1 MDLDSNEGTLEIA
14 QLTLHL
20 LEHDQEVRQILEA
33 HGYAPAQ
40 TKAGRSLLNKA
51 IDAGRQKDA
60 CYDLQ
65 WELGQQVNAQRT
77 AVQAQFRVHAKV
89 ARTAYRDEPNT
100 LHLLRI
106 ERFERN
112 GWSVIRQAAYFYH
125 KLQERKLS
133 LASFGVRDKE
143 IRQATTD
150 ITELMVMRQARVR
163 QKGKS
168 EDCTQAKRAA
178 YRELRSWVREVRSTA
193 RLAFKKNPQMLEAFG
208 VIVRAAV

>member
-1 MDLDSNEGTLEIA
+1 M
-14 QLTLHL
+14 
-20 LEHDQEVRQILEA
+20 EA
-33 HGYAPAQ
+33 HGYTPAQ
-40 TKAGRSLLNKA
+40 TKAGRSLANKA
-51 IDAGRQKDA
+51 IAAGRQKDA

-65 WELGQQVNAQRT
+65 WELGQQVNAQLA
-77 AVQAQFRVHAKV
+77 AVQTQFRVHAKV
-89 ARTAYRDEPNT
+89 ARTAYRDESNT

-106 ERFERN
+106 ERFEKN
-112 GWSVIRQAAYFYH
+112 GWSMVRQAAYFYH

-133 LASFGVRDKE
+133 LASFGVTDKE
-143 IRQATTD
+143 IQQATTD

-178 YRELRSWVREVRSTA
+178 YRELRSWVREVRGTA

-208 VIVRAAV
+208 VVVRAAV